1 MTLSSSK
8 PSSVRPIALGTAAVS
23 AALPG
28 AAAAQSE
35 AISSAN
41 PSANFQITVDAGA
54 AYSQFSDDTASE
66 SQGKY
71 GEPGRDTGFY
81 GSIRAS
87 RAINNNWDWSVGAT
101 HLGFGLNDSEI
112 NRFGDDF
119 EFGGA
124 MSVSTLDFDVGR
136 SWQVGSGTVRLGLG
150 LQGGKMDQKFK
161 YIISDKFGNS
171 SDYSAETSFE
181 GVGPKFVAS
190 FDQRL
195 KAQSP
200 FTIFGSLSA
209 SSLSGDFTTDKGF
222 ITSEQ
227 TDNGHLNTGTL
238 ILGLGYQQNESTTF
252 RFGVRA
258 DEITMVGMDNQ
269 SIFFN
274 EDDRIIDK
282 SVTTQ
287 TAFVGVDVKF

>member
-1 MTLSSSK
+1 MTLHSSK
-8 PSSVRPIALGTAAVS
+8 SSAVRPIALGTAAVS

-35 AISSAN
+35 AMSSAN

-54 AYSQFSDDTASE
+54 AYSQFSDNTASV

-101 HLGFGLNDSEI
+101 HLGFGMNDSEI
-112 NRFGDDF
+112 DRFGNTF

-124 MSVSTLDFDVGR
+124 MSTTTLDFDVGR
-136 SWQVGSGTVRLGLG
+136 SWQVGSGSVRLGLG

-161 YIISDKFGNS
+161 YMISDKFGNS
-171 SDYSAETSFE
+171 SDYSAETTFE
-181 GVGPKFVAS
+181 GVGPKLVAS

-209 SSLSGDFTTDKGF
+209 SSLAGDFTTDKGF
-222 ITSEQ
+222 VTNEQ